1 MNELTTAE
9 EAHMIRRRI
18 AALILAWPLLLSS
31 APAHAQRV
39 LPVDPPVV
47 LPPVSASELRDAER
61 ALERVSP
68 RPDEPRRGESL
79 PVGRESLPVGR
90 DNPGLGYDVTTGIQ
104 QRAIE
109 KALPR

>member
-1 MNELTTAE
+1 
-9 EAHMIRRRI
+9 MIRDRI
-18 AALILAWPLLLSS
+18 AALTLVVPLLLSS

-39 LPVDPPVV
+39 LPLDPPVV
-47 LPPVSASELRDAER
+47 LPPVSATELRDAER
-61 ALERVSP
+61 VLERTTP
-68 RPDEPRRGESL
+68 RPDEKRSGESL
-79 PVGRESLPVGR
+79 PVSR

>member
-1 MNELTTAE
+1 
-9 EAHMIRRRI
+9 MIRYRI
-18 AALILAWPLLLSS
+18 AALTLSLLLSS

-39 LPVDPPVV
+39 LPLDPPVV
-47 LPPVSASELRDAER
+47 LPPVSAAEQRDAER
-61 ALERVSP
+61 ALERMTP
-68 RPDEPRRGESL
+68 RPEDKRQG
-79 PVGRESLPVGR
+79 ESLPVGR